1 MIKMN
6 DIIET
11 AKKNKIPVGM
21 HCWGG
26 FGRTG
31 TMIASYL
38 IYTRRD
44 TDAAKKESYVNDII
58 DETRKMRSGSIERTD
73 PEEVLF
79 DYWDHLQ
86 NKERK

>member
-26 FGRTG
+26 YGRTG
-31 TMIASYL
+31 TMTASYL

-44 TDAAKKESYVNDII
+44 TDAAKKNSYVNDII
-58 DETRKMRSGSIERTD
+58 DETRKMRHGSIETRD
-73 PEEVLF
+73 QEEVLH
-79 DYWDHLQ
+79 DYWHHLQ
-86 NKERK
+86 K